1 MTILD
6 ERGGPARITLT
17 EVAHHAGVSRSTV
30 SLVLRGSPL
39 VAAETRERVQAA
51 IAALGYVYNRGAATL
66 RAARTDTVGLLV
78 CEINNSFYGELTA
91 GVDDV
96 LGEQGVVAFLANT
109 AESGE
114 LLVDDAEWTA
124 RSLADAPADAGVG
137 CGRELFGVFRRA
149 VGSAEAGAS
158 VFG

>member
-114 LLVDDAEWTA
+114 RQD
-124 RSLADAPADAGVG
+124 R
-137 CGRELFGVFRRA
+137 
-149 VGSAEAGAS
+149 
-158 VFG
+158 